1 MMEIT
6 KTEYRNALKIV
17 KQFEKQQ
24 QKLKWSCQ

>member
-1 MMEIT
+1 MEIT

-24 QKLKWSCQ
+24 QKYNYSWN